1 MIANALYWLK
11 EFHIDGLRVDAVAS
25 MLYLDYGKQ
34 DGQWVAN
41 KYGGN
46 QNLEAIEFFK
56 HFNSVIRGTFPGVMT
71 IAEEST
77 AWPKVTAKVEDDGL
91 GFSFKWNMG
100 WMHDFCEY
108 MKLDPL
114 FKKNNH
120 HALTFA
126 MSYNSSENYILPLSH
141 DEVVHLKCSM
151 VNKMPG
157 YQVDKYANLRTGY
170 TFMFG
175 HAGKKLL
182 FMGQEFGQE
191 REWSEAR
198 ELDWFL
204 LENPLNKGMQD
215 YVKELLKLYTSNPAM
230 YENDNNWDGFEW
242 INCNDNDRSI
252 YSFVR
257 KTADGKK
264 KFLFVLNMTPIQRDD
279 YRVGVDA
286 AKKCKLVLNSDDV
299 RFGGNGNE
307 IPAEIKPVKGEC
319 DGKPYSIGF
328 SLPPF
333 TSAVFQI

>member
-1 MIANALYWLK
+1 M
-11 EFHIDGLRVDAVAS
+11 
-25 MLYLDYGKQ
+25 
-34 DGQWVAN
+34 
-41 KYGGN
+41 
-46 QNLEAIEFFK
+46 
-56 HFNSVIRGTFPGVMT
+56 
-71 IAEEST
+71 
-77 AWPKVTAKVEDDGL
+77 
-91 GFSFKWNMG
+91 
-100 WMHDFCEY
+100 
-108 MKLDPL
+108 
-114 FKKNNH
+114 
-120 HALTFA
+120 TFA

-252 YSFVR
+252 YSFIR

-264 KFLFVLNMTPIQRDD
+264 KFLFVLNMTPMQRDD
-279 YRVGVDA
+279 YRVGVDKA
-286 AKKCKLVLNSDDV
+286 RKCKLLLNSDDV

-333 TSAVFQI
+333 TSAVFQL

>member
-1 MIANALYWLK
+1 
-11 EFHIDGLRVDAVAS
+11 
-25 MLYLDYGKQ
+25 
-34 DGQWVAN
+34 
-41 KYGGN
+41 
-46 QNLEAIEFFK
+46 
-56 HFNSVIRGTFPGVMT
+56 
-71 IAEEST
+71 
-77 AWPKVTAKVEDDGL
+77 
-91 GFSFKWNMG
+91 
-100 WMHDFCEY
+100 
-108 MKLDPL
+108 
-114 FKKNNH
+114 
-120 HALTFA
+120 

-252 YSFVR
+252 YSFIR

-264 KFLFVLNMTPIQRDD
+264 KFLFVLNMTPMQRDD
-279 YRVGVDA
+279 YRVGVDK
-286 AKKCKLVLNSDDV
+286 AKKCKLILNSDDV

-319 DGKPYSIGF
+319 DGRPYSIGF

>member
-1 MIANALYWLK
+1 
-11 EFHIDGLRVDAVAS
+11 
-25 MLYLDYGKQ
+25 
-34 DGQWVAN
+34 
-41 KYGGN
+41 
-46 QNLEAIEFFK
+46 
-56 HFNSVIRGTFPGVMT
+56 
-71 IAEEST
+71 
-77 AWPKVTAKVEDDGL
+77 
-91 GFSFKWNMG
+91 
-100 WMHDFCEY
+100 
-108 MKLDPL
+108 
-114 FKKNNH
+114 
-120 HALTFA
+120 
-126 MSYNSSENYILPLSH
+126 
-141 DEVVHLKCSM
+141 
-151 VNKMPG
+151 MPG

-182 FMGQEFGQE
+182 IMGQEFGQE

-252 YSFVR
+252 YSFIR

-264 KFLFVLNMTPIQRDD
+264 KFLFVLNMTPMQRDD
-279 YRVGVDA
+279 YRVGVDK
-286 AKKCKLVLNSDDV
+286 AKKCKLILNSDDV

-319 DGKPYSIGF
+319 DGRPYSIGF